1 MILKNKNIARIA
13 LLPILAAYY
22 LLILIVYIP
31 NMGGAGLN
39 LPQNILSWIVI
50 EVIVLIGG
58 MIAIWQTNMRWD
70 MPLVFFATGAMLLT
84 LPLLWSPSSFRL
96 FALARFAGLV
106 GGVIFYLALL
116 QYSLDARLKRHI
128 VMLVVAAAALQ
139 CALVIYQASQ
149 NSVENM
155 MEFVPGTRP
164 YGIFQQVNVLASFI
178 ATGYCCAGWLLYR
191 ARSWGWRWVWLS
203 AIALFVVMLDLL
215 QSRAGIIGA
224 LLYTLFILAIRFRAR
239 HKGMFTLLVAVVS
252 LSLLALHIIKFYGS
266 GSAFLQHF
274 GSVEKGHSTL
284 ERWIMIKTSWKMI
297 VAHPFSGWGYG
308 SFEYIASRFSL
319 ANYQHLLNADH
330 PHNEVLFEWA
340 EGGLLALAGMIT
352 IVVGAM
358 WMLRRAPRSGIALWG
373 VMLPIVFHM
382 MVEYPLLQSV
392 PHWFTLL
399 LLCRLAVCRRAFT
412 LPKRSLKISWLMPA
426 TAAAGLIFMLT
437 GFKTGSVLTAFERG
451 GMQDFTAASA
461 VINPWIQWDRWQ
473 YDEHSALLIRYNQTR
488 DPALLERYSQWA
500 MCYLERRND
509 LQVFENIARINKFDP
524 RTERTQWLNRQWR
537 EYYVTLAGALQQN
550 NRQLQQ

>member
-1 MILKNKNIARIA
+1 ME
-13 LLPILAAYY
+13 P
-22 LLILIVYIP
+22 
-31 NMGGAGLN
+31 
-39 LPQNILSWIVI
+39 
-50 EVIVLIGG
+50 
-58 MIAIWQTNMRWD
+58 
-70 MPLVFFATGAMLLT
+70 VFFPALRAGA
-84 LPLLWSPSSFRL
+84 FCRACGRRAFL
-96 FALARFAGLV
+96 FSLVAIFAGCAVETPHRDAGRGRCGAAMRPGYLSGLSELCRKYDGICARHAPLWHISAGKCV
-106 GGVIFYLALL
+106 GELYRDGVLLCGMVALPGPKL
-116 QYSLDARLKRHI
+116 G
-128 VMLVVAAAALQ
+128 MALG
-139 CALVIYQASQ
+139 LVIR
-149 NSVENM
+149 N
-155 MEFVPGTRP
+155 
-164 YGIFQQVNVLASFI
+164 
-178 ATGYCCAGWLLYR
+178 C
-191 ARSWGWRWVWLS
+191 
-203 AIALFVVMLDLL
+203 VVCRDADLL

-239 HKGMFTLLVAVVS
+239 QKGMFTLLVAVVS

-340 EGGLLALAGMIT
+340 EGGLLALAGLIT

-550 NRQLQQ
+550 NRHLQQ